1 MSKVPPFAIQD
12 RPELN
17 LRQGIKSS
25 LNNWRQLLSSL
36 YLYFLYVCDGA
47 RDTYCKEIQRQGRTS
62 LSLGDSFAQWIA
74 KNWNSIPSIDTRLAM
89 SPLFLAQMEHL
100 QVGLELFLKLAK
112 VEFADSG
119 LSSASERT
127 GGSRYCKKLHFS
139 TNMKIYADAISRHT
153 KNDITTFLDCWLS
166 NKDDYIIGEQ
176 VKEMLITFTEE
187 CQYKIR
193 VNARE
198 VYFQENGVYEQLRNP
213 ENTVESSDEH
223 EPVGPFRILK
233 SFIKEG
239 MHPYIAD
246 SADGFKVKSDIH
258 TFSNYADLVNTSLML
273 IPKRTTVFQEVAQ
286 ETPPKESP
294 TQLASRQL
302 IIYGPPGTGKSR
314 GIKEMMK
321 DCPDRVIRT
330 TFHPDSDYST
340 FVGSYKPTMVDDP
353 YETIVQVNKIVRDR
367 EGKDSVQSELKPVRQ
382 RHIAYLFVGQAFTK
396 AYVKAWK
403 AWAERPSGGVAE
415 SVYLIIEEINRGN
428 CAQVFG
434 DIFQLLDRE
443 NGFSQYPIQ
452 ADEDLRQHLAKEFEG
467 LDFGEKF
474 EKVRLGQELVL
485 PSNLY
490 IWATMN
496 TSDQSLFPMDSA
508 FKRRWDWQHVPIKD
522 AAQNWQIVFSVEE
535 GGKVERKTYPWWD
548 FLCRINDV
556 IERLTSS
563 EDKQMGYFFV
573 KPINGEIDEKLLV
586 NKVFFYLWNDV
597 FRDVSDVEEL
607 EVMIDGHTQNLK
619 FHHFFNV
626 LDGKED
632 EASINT
638 HILRDFMDK
647 LMGSTSPA
655 VE

>member
-1 MSKVPPFAIQD
+1 MNLISFIEGKGYWKVSKMTKPDTYRTVHKSSFDSGSLQVRDNVGWAVAELIVVDEPCTKEEESHILSKWAILVAGDPVQPSTQKLVLTND
-12 RPELN
+12 CAIYKLYGSN
-17 LRQGIKSS
+17 GMILRQGRLEYI
-25 LNNWRQLLSSL
+25 
-36 YLYFLYVCDGA
+36 
-47 RDTYCKEIQRQGRTS
+47 
-62 LSLGDSFAQWIA
+62 
-74 KNWNSIPSIDTRLAM
+74 IPSPSHR
-89 SPLFLAQMEHL
+89 
-100 QVGLELFLKLAK
+100 VGENPSDRF
-112 VEFADSG
+112 
-119 LSSASERT
+119 SAP
-127 GGSRYCKKLHFS
+127 HP
-139 TNMKIYADAISRHT
+139 H
-153 KNDITTFLDCWLS
+153 
-166 NKDDYIIGEQ
+166 Q
-176 VKEMLITFTEE
+176 
-187 CQYKIR
+187 
-193 VNARE
+193 
-198 VYFQENGVYEQLRNP
+198 
-213 ENTVESSDEH
+213 
-223 EPVGPFRILK
+223 RI
-233 SFIKEG
+233 
-239 MHPYIAD
+239 
-246 SADGFKVKSDIH
+246 V
-258 TFSNYADLVNTSLML
+258 
-273 IPKRTTVFQEVAQ
+273 
-286 ETPPKESP
+286 
-294 TQLASRQL
+294 
-302 IIYGPPGTGKSR
+302 YGPPGTGKSR

-321 DCPDRVIRT
+321 DYPDRVIRT

-340 FVGSYKPTMVDDP
+340 FVGAYKPTMVDDP

-367 EGKDSVQSELKPVRQ
+367 EGNDLVQSDLKPVRQ
-382 RHIAYLFVGQAFTK
+382 RHIAYLFVEQAFTK
-396 AYVKAWK
+396 AYVKAWR
-403 AWAERPSGGVAE
+403 AWAERPSSGVAE
-415 SVYLIIEEINRGN
+415 SIYLIIEEINRGN

-474 EKVRLGQELVL
+474 ENVRLGRELVL

-508 FKRRWDWQHVPIKD
+508 FKRRWNWQYVPIKD
-522 AAQNWQIVFSVEE
+522 AAKNWQIVFSVEE
-535 GGKVERKTYPWWD
+535 GGKVERKTYSWWD

-626 LDGKED
+626 LDGKEN

-655 VE
+655 VG

>member
-1 MSKVPPFAIQD
+1 MFLSKSVLLKAFRALAQLDGGNVQQGLTVKVSVIRYALAID
-12 RPELN
+12 A
-17 LRQGIKSS
+17 
-25 LNNWRQLLSSL
+25 LLKRDGLSRFDTRDIVQKKRFYEEVSHVVH
-36 YLYFLYVCDGA
+36 VCDGFYTNNFIA
-47 RDTYCKEIQRQGRTS
+47 LKEDDGSCCSNSNFIAGGPVLKSKTSDKTFSYPSNCGAEREVLEVRNEQVWFHPQAFRNLQKYLFTSKLKVALCLWLNRQNSDFGTIDRLDEDMRKELLGRYSNNLMQVISTTREEVMRFVGTEDVLMEKVCRFNFEDFNNAEHS
-62 LSLGDSFAQWIA
+62 DRKTLLPHQWI
-74 KNWNSIPSIDTRLAM
+74 
-89 SPLFLAQMEHL
+89 
-100 QVGLELFLKLAK
+100 V
-112 VEFADSG
+112 
-119 LSSASERT
+119 
-127 GGSRYCKKLHFS
+127 
-139 TNMKIYADAISRHT
+139 
-153 KNDITTFLDCWLS
+153 
-166 NKDDYIIGEQ
+166 
-176 VKEMLITFTEE
+176 
-187 CQYKIR
+187 
-193 VNARE
+193 
-198 VYFQENGVYEQLRNP
+198 
-213 ENTVESSDEH
+213 
-223 EPVGPFRILK
+223 
-233 SFIKEG
+233 
-239 MHPYIAD
+239 
-246 SADGFKVKSDIH
+246 
-258 TFSNYADLVNTSLML
+258 
-273 IPKRTTVFQEVAQ
+273 
-286 ETPPKESP
+286 
-294 TQLASRQL
+294 
-302 IIYGPPGTGKSR
+302 YGPPGTGKSR
-314 GIKEMMK
+314 GIEEMVK
-321 DCPDRVIRT
+321 DYPDRVIRT

-340 FVGSYKPTMVDDP
+340 FVGAYKPTMVDDP

-382 RHIAYLFVGQAFTK
+382 RHIAYLFVEQAFTK
-396 AYVKAWK
+396 AYVKAWRT
-403 AWAERPSGGVAE
+403 WAERPSGGVAE

-452 ADEDLRQHLAKEFEG
+452 ADEDLRQHLAKEFES

-474 EKVRLGQELVL
+474 EKVRLGRELVL

-508 FKRRWDWQHVPIKD
+508 FKRRWNWQYVPIKD
-522 AAQNWQIVFSVEE
+522 AAKNWQIVFSVEE
-535 GGKVERKTYPWWD
+535 GGKVERKTYSWWD

>member
-1 MSKVPPFAIQD
+1 MSEWLISRDMNMTRANVMVNLIH
-12 RPELN
+12 PELWN
-17 LRQGIKSS
+17 QKKNPAATPSALADWGFVIGRDASPLGHALMDGELSWEEACILSLAKRGPAEGDASVKPFVAIMKALAVLQTIPGEDVKLTARGFTRLTMITTYEELTSDFCRGLNAPEKPNEAPLSNYRDIWLNALAETGLFIRVGDNYELIESTSVSRLVKEVATYGTHLSGCPSKKSS
-25 LNNWRQLLSSL
+25 PSAYYKYMGAVDTGLTEIFG
-36 YLYFLYVCDGA
+36 YFSADVI
-47 RDTYCKEIQRQGRTS
+47 RNI
-62 LSLGDSFAQWIA
+62 F
-74 KNWNSIPSIDTRLAM
+74 P
-89 SPLFLAQMEHL
+89 H
-100 QVGLELFLKLAK
+100 FLKR
-112 VEFADSG
+112 DS
-119 LSSASERT
+119 
-127 GGSRYCKKLHFS
+127 
-139 TNMKIYADAISRHT
+139 
-153 KNDITTFLDCWLS
+153 
-166 NKDDYIIGEQ
+166 
-176 VKEMLITFTEE
+176 
-187 CQYKIR
+187 
-193 VNARE
+193 
-198 VYFQENGVYEQLRNP
+198 
-213 ENTVESSDEH
+213 
-223 EPVGPFRILK
+223 
-233 SFIKEG
+233 
-239 MHPYIAD
+239 
-246 SADGFKVKSDIH
+246 
-258 TFSNYADLVNTSLML
+258 
-273 IPKRTTVFQEVAQ
+273 PKRLCEDLNTY
-286 ETPPKESP
+286 
-294 TQLASRQL
+294 QL

-314 GIKEMMK
+314 GIEEMVK

-340 FVGSYKPTMVDDP
+340 FVGAYKPTMVDDP

-382 RHIAYLFVGQAFTK
+382 RHIAYLFVEQAFTK
-396 AYVKAWK
+396 AYVKAWR

-443 NGFSQYPIQ
+443 DGFSQYPIQ

-474 EKVRLGQELVL
+474 ERVRLGRELVL

-508 FKRRWDWQHVPIKD
+508 FKRRWNWQYVPIKD
-522 AAQNWQIVFSVEE
+522 AAKNWQIVFSVEE
-535 GGKVERKTYPWWD
+535 GGKVERKTYSWWD